1 MTYIER
7 NFINLYGMASQGADK
22 VAQQNEAEIKNGAFS
37 SWGEVL
43 SRLSER
49 KKGFEKIKEVFG
61 VEIDYDLSE
70 VWKKEYERLF
80 AEVEEMEKV
89 DESGID
95 DSSTV
100 PDDEEIEPTDKE
112 DIEEIE
118 KEGVEE
124 E

>member
-1 MTYIER
+1 
-7 NFINLYGMASQGADK
+7 
-22 VAQQNEAEIKNGAFS
+22 
-37 SWGEVL
+37 
-43 SRLSER
+43 
-49 KKGFEKIKEVFG
+49 
-61 VEIDYDLSE
+61 
-70 VWKKEYERLF
+70 
-80 AEVEEMEKV
+80 MEKV

-112 DIEEIE
+112 DIEEIK

>member
-1 MTYIER
+1 M
-7 NFINLYGMASQGADK
+7 
-22 VAQQNEAEIKNGAFS
+22 
-37 SWGEVL
+37 
-43 SRLSER
+43 
-49 KKGFEKIKEVFG
+49 FG
-61 VEIDYDLSE
+61 VEIDYELSE
-70 VWKKEYERLF
+70 VWQKEYDRLF

-100 PDDEEIEPTDKE
+100 PDDEEIEPTDNE